1 MKKTVI
7 QIDQASKI
15 FRVYAQP
22 FDRIKQL
29 LLGWQQSYYQEYAAL
44 RSINLAIQSG
54 ESVALI
60 GRNGSG
66 KSTLL
71 QLICKILKP
80 TTGRIIL
87 QGRIAALLELGSGFN
102 PEFTGREN
110 VFLNAAIYGLSK
122 SQIRSR
128 IERILAF
135 ADIGEFI
142 DQPIKTYS
150 SGMQLRLAFAVIAHV
165 DADILIV
172 DEALAVGDAV
182 FTQKCMRFIREF
194 SQDKTLLFVSHDPAL
209 VQNLCTRAIWLEGGT
224 VKEDGN
230 ARDVCR
236 LYLLS
241 NLQKIYGNKAML
253 RELKGKQQLSTDL
266 ELQITINEGA
276 SLVQN
281 NILKSSGWTTEM
293 ARIVDI
299 QVLNHTGEALHMLEG
314 GEEVCLN
321 ITAYASKAL
330 EQPILGFMVRDRL
343 GQDLFGENT
352 LAITDIQPAQK
363 IKPGDF
369 ITASFGFRMPMLPN
383 GEYAVTVSVA
393 DGEIDNNIQHEYL
406 HEAMI
411 FVVQSEK
418 VRWGLVGIEF
428 REVTLSVSGRI
439 SA

>member
-1 MKKTVI
+1 MKKNVI

-29 LLGWQQSYYQEYAAL
+29 LLGWRQSYYQEYTAL

-71 QLICKILKP
+71 QLICQILQP

-194 SQDKTLLFVSHDPAL
+194 SQNKTLLFVSHDPAL

-241 NLQKIYGNKAML
+241 NLQKIYGNMAML

-428 REVTLSVSGRI
+428 GEVTLSVSGRI